1 MNLERLRVL
10 VYRSFAETGVASTNA
25 ELASALGCEVY
36 EVEAGL
42 SELARQRHLVIDE
55 QFRIVMAH
63 PFSSVP
69 LGFSVMGK
77 STLWWGGCAWDSF
90 ALAHLVKTESEVLVA
105 TTCPNCKKALAW
117 NVNSSTPPEGPEIAH
132 FLVPTSNMWDDVVH
146 TCGHQRIYCSEVCLD
161 EWLGH
166 SGKHKGYVLNLGTL
180 WKLASDWYSGRLDE
194 GYSRREPAEAKEY
207 FRSVG
212 LSGSFWGLGE

>member
-1 MNLERLRVL
+1 MNLEQLRVL
-10 VYRSFAETGVASTNA
+10 VYSSFAQTGVAATNT
-25 ELASALGCEVY
+25 ELASALGCEVF
-36 EVEAGL
+36 EVETGL

-77 STLWWGGCAWDSF
+77 STLWWGGCAWDAF
-90 ALAHLVKTESEVLVA
+90 ALPHLVKSEPEVLIA

-117 NVNSSTPPEGPEIAH
+117 NVNSSTPPAGREIAH

-146 TCGHQRIYCSEVCLD
+146 TCGNQRIFCSGICLD
-161 EWLGH
+161 EWLAQSGH
-166 SGKHKGYVLNLGTL
+166 HKGYVLNLGVL
-180 WKLASDWYSGRLDE
+180 WNLASDWYSGRLDE

-212 LSGSFWGLGE
+212 LSGGFWGLND